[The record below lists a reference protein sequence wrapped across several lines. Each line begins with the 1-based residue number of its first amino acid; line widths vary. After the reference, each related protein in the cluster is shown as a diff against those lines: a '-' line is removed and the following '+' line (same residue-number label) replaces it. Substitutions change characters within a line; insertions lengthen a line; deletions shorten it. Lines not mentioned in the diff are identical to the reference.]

1 MNAVAKDVA
10 NEVEQVFDVNGKAL
24 DLANYRELMIGC
36 GNRRAKQIRFQYIPH
51 DFKNLT
57 RLDID
62 PDCKPDVIH
71 DLNVLPLPFEDNT
84 FDEIHASDILE
95 HTGQQG
101 DWRFFFAQ
109 FAEFWRILKPSG
121 YFIGSCPKWDSP
133 WAWADPGHSR
143 VIAPQ
148 SLIFLDQTQYGQ
160 VGSTP
165 MTDYR
170 HIYKADF
177 RTMVTTE
184 DVPNGPG
191 QCDDKWGF
199 VLAAYK

>member
-1 MNAVAKDVA
+1 MNAVAK
-10 NEVEQVFDVNGKAL
+10 EVFETGLRDIDGNLV
-24 DLANYRELMIGC
+24 DLANYRELLIGC
-36 GNRRAKQIRFQYIPH
+36 GNRLKKQLKFQYIPSE
-51 DFKNLT
+51 FVNVT

-71 DLNVLPLPFEDNT
+71 DLNVLPMPFEDNS
-84 FDEIHASDILE
+84 FDEIHAADILE

-109 FAEFWRILKPSG
+109 FSEFWRILKPGG

-143 VIAPQ
+143 VICPQ
-148 SLIFLDQTQYGQ
+148 SLIFLDQESYGQ
-160 VGSTP
+160 VGNTP

-170 HIYKADF
+170 HVYSASF
-177 RTMVTTE
+177 RTVYTTE
-184 DVPNGPG
+184 DAPNSANHS
-191 QCDDKWGF
+191 DDKWGF
-199 VLAAYK
+199 ILTAVK